1 MKLACK
7 FLYFVIMWCFFYKGM
22 QKIGQRTTKKNFFF
36 FKFLHFYHV
45 NEKIYL
51 IENRVEKIEKTDA
64 ILKFT
69 ALDVHH
75 DHKSGS
81 LRKIFVIFG
90 SIFIDYTYPPCLY
103 NPLILFEFIFSG
115 FLTLNPKIILSRYLQ
130 YNIIKTGIFKRQC
143 ELNLAYLKRSTDV
156 LPNVFHYT
164 N

>member
-1 MKLACK
+1 M
-7 FLYFVIMWCFFYKGM
+7 
-22 QKIGQRTTKKNFFF
+22 
-36 FKFLHFYHV
+36 
-45 NEKIYL
+45 
-51 IENRVEKIEKTDA
+51 EKIEKTDA

-90 SIFIDYTYPPCLY
+90 SIFIVYAYPPCLY

-164 N
+164 NWFIYSKYFSLKKNWNHSQFYFQNAPLKFSTSLVCFWLLSY